1 MDAPSDHAVTPSQ
14 SRQRSLSVLSENFR
28 LKVLVVDDDRFTLSL
43 IHDALAS
50 RVEVKTATNA
60 ADALALLDTFEAN
73 VIVSDLDLGDGPDG
87 AMLLRKVALRFPWVG
102 RVVLSTYSSPE
113 LAVDRD
119 AMIPDDTVYLV
130 KPRMD
135 SIDDVLT
142 AVMESIS
149 GEEITA
155 ARTDIDDGPFIV
167 TATQAAVLKL
177 LAQGLSNLAI
187 ARELGLSIRATEKVV
202 QRTFATLGVA
212 GDEEISPRVVV
223 ARLVNSGQICVR

>member
-1 MDAPSDHAVTPSQ
+1 MDAPSDHAVTPAQ

-167 TATQAAVLKL
+167 TPTQAAVLKL